1 MSSSIF
7 HDYDVRGRYPD
18 QINEAVFYNLGV
30 ALAQAFRSNQIAIG
44 RDMRLSSET
53 LFLYLAAG
61 LASQKIK
68 IIDLGKVATP
78 FCLWYSQKY
87 RIDAVMITASHNPKD
102 QNGLK
107 VYSGK
112 SGAVDKNSGLLKVK
126 NRFDKLDFNLRPVDI
141 KTAQSFFIKNN
152 TAQAFLEYN
161 RYLANQSKGLNPK
174 LRVALDFSNGMAAGE
189 LVAVLEKSDLNFLT
203 INEVPNGNFPD
214 HGPNPL
220 EESSQKGLKAL
231 IKTKKFDLGAIFD
244 GDGDR
249 IVFFDEK
256 GEAVDPSFIFS
267 MLIDFYLKKGDGAV
281 QNVALGKIIK
291 EVAEAKGIKLAVCR
305 VGRSNAQRAMVKNKA
320 FLGAE
325 KSGHYFFKD
334 FYYGD
339 SASLALLAVLKILSK
354 KKQKLSQLIKPY
366 QKYIIWPEIN
376 LPFKGRVEDILSKLK
391 EKYKG
396 QRVSELDGLTVDS
409 AEWRFN
415 LRKSNTENLWRLNL
429 EGKNKEELE
438 KIKRA
443 IESVLSSELII

>member
-30 ALAQAFRSNQIAIG
+30 ALGQAFRPVQIAVG
-44 RDMRLSSET
+44 RDTRLSSET
-53 LFLYLAAG
+53 LFLYLTAG

-87 RIDAVMITASHNPKD
+87 HIDTVMVTASHNPKD

-107 VYSGK
+107 IYSGK
-112 SGAVDKNSGLLKVK
+112 SGAVDKNSGLLKIK
-126 NRFDKLDFNLRPVDI
+126 ARLDKLDFNLRPVDI
-141 KTAQSFFIKNN
+141 KSAQSFFIKGN

-161 RYLANQSKGLNPK
+161 RYFINQSKGLNPK
-174 LRVALDFSNGMAAGE
+174 LKVALDFSNGMAAGE
-189 LVAVLEKSDLNFLT
+189 LVSILEKSDLNFLT

-231 IKTKKFDLGAIFD
+231 MKSKKFDLGAIFD

-267 MLIDFYLKKGDGAV
+267 MLIDFYLKKGDNAV
-281 QNVALGKIIK
+281 QNAALGKIIK
-291 EVAEAKGIKLAVCR
+291 EIAEAKGVKLTVCR
-305 VGRSNAQRAMVKNKA
+305 VGRSNVQRAMVKNKA
-320 FLGAE
+320 VLGAE

-339 SASLALLAVLKILSK
+339 SASLALLAVLKVLSK

-366 QKYIIWPEIN
+366 QKYIILPEIN
-376 LPFKGRVEDILSKLK
+376 LPFNGRVEDILNKLK
-391 EKYKG
+391 EQYKTEKI
-396 QRVSELDGLTVDS
+396 SELDGLTVDS
-409 AEWRFN
+409 TEWRFN

-429 EGKNKEELE
+429 EGKNKEELK
-438 KIKRA
+438 KIKKT
-443 IESVLSSELII
+443 IESILSSE

>member
-7 HDYDVRGRYPD
+7 HDYDIRGRYPD
-18 QINEAVFYNLGV
+18 QINEAVFYNLGI
-30 ALAQAFRSNQIAIG
+30 ALAQAFRPVQMAVG
-44 RDMRLSSET
+44 RDTRLSSET
-53 LFLYLAAG
+53 LFLYLTAG
-61 LASQKIK
+61 LASQKVK

-87 RIDAVMITASHNPKD
+87 RTDTLVITASHNPKD

-107 VYSGK
+107 IYSGK
-112 SGAVDKNSGLLKVK
+112 SGAVDKNSGLLKIK
-126 NRFDKLDFNLRPVDI
+126 ARLEKLDFNLRPVDI
-141 KTAQSFFIKNN
+141 KSARSFFIKGN

-161 RYLANQSKGLNPK
+161 RYLINQSKGLNLK
-174 LRVALDFSNGMAAGE
+174 LKVALDFSSGMAAPE
-189 LVAVLEKSDLNFLT
+189 LIPVLEKSGLNFLT

-244 GDGDR
+244 GDADR

-256 GEAVDPSFIFS
+256 GEMIDPSFIFS
-267 MLIDFYLKKGDGAV
+267 ALIDFYLKPCDSAV
-281 QNVALGKIIK
+281 QNAALGKIIK
-291 EVAEAKGIKLAVCR
+291 EVAEAKGVKLVVCR
-305 VGRSNAQRAMVKNKA
+305 VGRSNVQRAMVTNKA
-320 FLGAE
+320 ILGAE

-339 SASLALLAVLKILSK
+339 SAALALLAVLKILSK

-366 QKYIIWPEIN
+366 QKYVIWPEIN
-376 LPFKGRVEDILSKLK
+376 LPFKGRVEDILNKLK
-391 EKYKG
+391 ENYKSEKI
-396 QRVSELDGLTVDS
+396 SELDGLTVDS

-438 KIKRA
+438 KIKKDV
-443 IESVLSSELII
+443 EVVLNFLD